1 MKIMLNLAEEL
12 FLLALD
18 DDEGWIVAPALDIL
32 RYGLAAALLAD
43 LALHDKIVVEEQ
55 RIVVRDLRPL
65 GDDLL
70 DDTLKRLADSPKPRK
85 VKYWL
90 NALGFRK
97 LPKQIAQGLVARGV
111 LIERE
116 RQYEWAQ
123 PYIGAARPDAPAKYW
138 IKQDLRAAALTQ
150 ARPDR
155 RTIVL
160 LSLMQGCRLLTLVFT
175 KDERKTARKRLDEL
189 LEGEDFGAAVTQ
201 TLTDIEQAIMATTG
215 DT

>member
-1 MKIMLNLAEEL
+1 MMLNLAEEL

-18 DDEGWIVAPALDIL
+18 DDEGWIVAPALDTL

-43 LALHDKIVVEEQ
+43 LALHDKIVVAEQ

-70 DDTLKRLADSPKPRK
+70 DDTLKRLAGSSKPRK

-97 LPKQIAQGLVARGV
+97 LPKQIAQSLVARGV
-111 LIERE
+111 LVEKE

-123 PYIGAARPDAPAKYW
+123 PYVAAARPDAPAKYW

-150 ARPDR
+150 GRPER
-155 RTIVL
+155 RTLVL

-175 KDERKTARKRLDEL
+175 KDERKTARKRLDDL
-189 LEGEDFGAAVTQ
+189 LAGEDFGASVMQ
-201 TLTDIEQAIMATTG
+201 TLTDIEKTVAATTG
-215 DT
+215 DA